1 MNQAAGRKPRAL
13 PGTRSTL
20 STHAFGN
27 PRAMSYDRL
36 KLYEANGSPNSRRVR
51 IFLAEKRIDVLRV
64 PVDLGAK
71 EQFSE
76 AYRRINPRRVV
87 PTLVLEDGTAI
98 GEVPAILRYLEE
110 AHPNPPLLGTSPKDK
125 ALVTMWERR
134 MELEGFAA
142 VMETV
147 RNAAAGLKGRAI
159 AGPHEYEQIPA
170 LVERGSAAGER
181 FLHRSRGKA
190 RRCTVRRGRPVQRGR
205 HHRDRYRR
213 FCRQR
218 AEPADPPSQ
227 CRVTALVRARCRA
240 PEHRRLGLRTE
251 KLVARAP
258 R

>member
-1 MNQAAGRKPRAL
+1 
-13 PGTRSTL
+13 
-20 STHAFGN
+20 
-27 PRAMSYDRL
+27 MSYDRL

-110 AHPNPPLLGTSPKDK
+110 VHPNPPLLGTSPKDK
-125 ALVTMWERR
+125 ALITMWERR

-147 RNAAAGLKGRAI
+147 RNAATGLKGRAI

-170 LVERGSAAGER
+170 LVERG
-181 FLHRSRGKA
+181 
-190 RRCTVRRGRPVQRGR
+190 
-205 HHRDRYRR
+205 
-213 FCRQR
+213 RQR
-218 AEPADPPSQ
+218 VKDFYADLEARLADVPFVAGARFSVADITAIVTVDFAAKGLSLPIPEANVASQ
-227 CRVTALVRARCRA
+227 RWYALVAARPSIA
-240 PEHRRLGLRTE
+240 
-251 KLVARAP
+251 A
-258 R
+258 